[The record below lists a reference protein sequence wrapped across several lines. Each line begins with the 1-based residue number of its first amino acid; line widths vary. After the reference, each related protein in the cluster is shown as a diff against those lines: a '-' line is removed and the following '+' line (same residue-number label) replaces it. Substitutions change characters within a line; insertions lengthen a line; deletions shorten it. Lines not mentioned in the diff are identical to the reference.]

1 VQWSDATQDDTTTR
15 VDDFADAVALE
26 FPAKAA
32 ASVPSVC
39 MGQADSGVNIW
50 HWRADSE
57 ATERDPNVVYPNSS
71 VDQYVSKDD
80 LWYPA
85 RAAGNPF
92 ARVDIGPVQTLV
104 AQAFGTLSAADAQ
117 DVQGRGRYADGT
129 WAVVFKR
136 QFAGGNDDQATFSDS
151 GETDMAFAIWN
162 GSEGERNGMK
172 SVSPFVTLKIS
183 SVLSAGG
190 GDDDTAILLTA
201 AALLFGL
208 TAIGIGLAWYG
219 YRSARRESA

>member
-1 VQWSDATQDDTTTR
+1 
-15 VDDFADAVALE
+15 
-26 FPAKAA
+26 
-32 ASVPSVC
+32 VC

-57 ATERDPNVVYPNSS
+57 VTERDPNVVYPNSS
-71 VDQYVSKDD
+71 VDAYVSKDD

-92 ARVDIGPVQTLV
+92 ARTDIGPVQTLV
-104 AQAFGTLSAADAQ
+104 AQAFGTLSAAESQ
-117 DVQGRGRYADGT
+117 DVQGHGRYADGS

-136 QFAGGNDDQATFSDS
+136 QFAGGNDDQATFTES

-172 SVSPFVTLKIS
+172 SVSPFVTLKVS
-183 SVLSAGG
+183 SALAVGG
-190 GDDDTAILLTA
+190 GDGDDTALLLTA
-201 AALLFGL
+201 AALLVGL
-208 TAIGIGLAWYG
+208 TAVGIALAWYG
-219 YRSARRESA
+219 YRDARKAGA

>member
-1 VQWSDATQDDTTTR
+1 
-15 VDDFADAVALE
+15 
-26 FPAKAA
+26 
-32 ASVPSVC
+32 
-39 MGQADSGVNIW
+39 
-50 HWRADSE
+50 
-57 ATERDPNVVYPNSS
+57 
-71 VDQYVSKDD
+71 
-80 LWYPA
+80 
-85 RAAGNPF
+85 
-92 ARVDIGPVQTLV
+92 
-104 AQAFGTLSAADAQ
+104 
-117 DVQGRGRYADGT
+117 
-129 WAVVFKR
+129 
-136 QFAGGNDDQATFSDS
+136 
-151 GETDMAFAIWN
+151 MAFAIWN